1 MDKKAVCFRKKT
13 QLAFKQITEITE
25 VRTKKLSA
33 SVKRHSRRSS
43 KNGNYGSKDK
53 KDSNRNYG
61 SMDKTAP
68 YFRKFYLFQKSRIMR
83 GSIGRMRKAY
93 DNRYTRTL

>member
-53 KDSNRNYG
+53 K
-61 SMDKTAP
+61 AVC
-68 YFRKFYLFQKSRIMR
+68 FRKKTQPAFK
-83 GSIGRMRKAY
+83 
-93 DNRYTRTL
+93 